1 MHLFYVLPVTT
12 SNTPNEQM
20 HIWQIEHYQKYFDI
34 DTQQALERLLSS
46 ITPQQ
51 NKSYFNSTI
60 RHNPDLYGPFWI
72 CATFIVT
79 VAIGGNIV
87 TYFHSPNADF
97 QIDFSKI
104 ALSAIVTNL
113 CLLVVNVN
121 IYFFFFR
128 YYIKRNEY
136 AFLELLCIYGYRLTI
151 FIPVSI
157 LWIMP
162 IAWLQWVLT
171 IIASLISASVL
182 IVTLWPAVNF
192 GRKHL
197 SALSMLAVLF
207 VHSMMVVCIMLVFF
221 HISDKNID
229 FTQEITTLTTMASS
243 AKSNV

>member
-104 ALSAIVTNL
+104 ALSAIV
-113 CLLVVNVN
+113 
-121 IYFFFFR
+121 
-128 YYIKRNEY
+128 K
-136 AFLELLCIYGYRLTI
+136 LLCIYGYRLTI

-162 IAWLQWVLT
+162 IACLQWVLT

>member
-1 MHLFYVLPVTT
+1 
-12 SNTPNEQM
+12 
-20 HIWQIEHYQKYFDI
+20 
-34 DTQQALERLLSS
+34 
-46 ITPQQ
+46 
-51 NKSYFNSTI
+51 
-60 RHNPDLYGPFWI
+60 
-72 CATFIVT
+72 
-79 VAIGGNIV
+79 
-87 TYFHSPNADF
+87 
-97 QIDFSKI
+97 
-104 ALSAIVTNL
+104 
-113 CLLVVNVN
+113 
-121 IYFFFFR
+121 
-128 YYIKRNEY
+128 
-136 AFLELLCIYGYRLTI
+136 LLCIYGYRLTI

-162 IAWLQWVLT
+162 IACLQWVLT